1 MKVKVFTCGGTFEKI
16 YNPLNGL
23 LEFYE
28 SFVPDLVR
36 RSRITMTV
44 DFEPLFLKDSLDMS
58 DDDRK
63 IISTKVKMEQIQNI
77 VLIHGTDTMVETAK
91 VIKDDNP
98 DGKVIVLTG
107 AMVPYSIKDS
117 DAMFNFGSA
126 FAAAQ
131 LLSPG
136 VWISMN
142 GTIFNSDDV
151 QKNRSKGLFETL

>member
-44 DFEPLFLKDSLDMS
+44 DFEPLFLKDSLDMN